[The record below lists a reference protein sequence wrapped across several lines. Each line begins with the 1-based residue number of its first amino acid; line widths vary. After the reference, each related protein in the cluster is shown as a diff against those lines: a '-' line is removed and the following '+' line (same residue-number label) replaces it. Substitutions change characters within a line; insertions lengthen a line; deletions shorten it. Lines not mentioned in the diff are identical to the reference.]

1 MSFLIPMPA
10 LIILM
15 ALALCLTMVAMSAVL
30 GWRNRSRATVAVAT
44 PVAAPVA
51 PEPAFVFNTAEV
63 VSAIETLLA
72 AQEQRRQDEQTAL
85 RSDLAALRGDV
96 EWLASE
102 RMIEQAIE
110 MCREGAPTQDI
121 SDSLGLSGDAIRTI
135 RLLRAH

>member
-1 MSFLIPMPA
+1 MSFSISMPA

-15 ALALCLTMVAMSAVL
+15 ALALCLTLVTMGAVL
-30 GWRNRSRATVAVAT
+30 GWRNRSRATVA
-44 PVAAPVA
+44 AAPLVPVIA
-51 PEPAFVFNTAEV
+51 REPVPALDMAAFVDAVE
-63 VSAIETLLA
+63 SLLA
-72 AQEQRRQDEQTAL
+72 AQEQRRQDDQTAL

-110 MCREGAPTQDI
+110 MCREGTPTQDI
-121 SDSLGLSGDAIRTI
+121 SDSLGLSNDAIRTI

>member
-1 MSFLIPMPA
+1 MSFSISMPA

-15 ALALCLTMVAMSAVL
+15 ALALCLVMVAMGAVL
-30 GWRNRSRATVAVAT
+30 GRRNRSKATVAAT
-44 PVAAPVA
+44 TALVPQIT
-51 PEPAFVFNTAEV
+51 PEPAPGFSMSEIVD
-63 VSAIETLLA
+63 AIGTLLA
-72 AQEQRRQDEQTAL
+72 AQEQRRQDDQSAL

-121 SDSLGLSGDAIRTI
+121 SDSLGLSSDAIRTI

>member
-1 MSFLIPMPA
+1 MSFSISMPA

-15 ALALCLTMVAMSAVL
+15 ALALCLAMVTMGAAL
-30 GWRNRSRATVAVAT
+30 GRRNRPRATAA
-44 PVAAPVA
+44 VAAPLAHPVI
-51 PEPAFVFNTAEV
+51 PPFNTAEIV
-63 VSAIETLLA
+63 GAIETLLA
-72 AQEQRRQDEQTAL
+72 AQEQRRQDEQSVL

-96 EWLASE
+96 EWLTSE

-110 MCREGAPTQDI
+110 MCREGAPTQEI

>member
-1 MSFLIPMPA
+1 MSFSISMPA

-15 ALALCLTMVAMSAVL
+15 ALALCLAMVTMGAAL
-30 GWRNRSRATVAVAT
+30 GRRNRPRATAAVAV
-44 PVAAPVA
+44 PLN
-51 PEPAFVFNTAEV
+51 PAVIPPFNTAEIV
-63 VSAIETLLA
+63 GAIETLLA
-72 AQEQRRQDEQTAL
+72 AQEQRRQDEQSVL

-96 EWLASE
+96 EWLTSE

-110 MCREGAPTQDI
+110 MCREGAPTQEI